1 LAVPDFVA
9 LSPDATELARTL
21 GPILWDDFNFERE
34 FYLIPRDTY
43 GSVRAA
49 RTIDEIPFTD
59 WRELGADAL
68 VFGTVQRSGE
78 NVTVQVRLFN
88 VRTRTSVFSKEY
100 TGSTRNPRVFA
111 HTFADEAHEQQRGL
125 RGVARTRL
133 TFASDRD
140 RERIQGPVGTREIKE
155 IWIADYD
162 GANQRRITT
171 SRELNANPSWSPDAR
186 AVAYTSWRRHH
197 PRHLRVAHLSGR
209 PREPVERSR
218 AVISCR
224 STRPTGHASRSSPR
238 GRATWRSS

>member
-1 LAVPDFVA
+1 MRIPHLALVLLTAVTAGVALDGRAPEAVTPMAGAQQQPSELELRITGEPGTPPRLAVPDFVA

-21 GPILWDDFNFERE
+21 GPILWDDFDFERE

-43 GSVRAA
+43 KSVRAA
-49 RTIDEIPFTD
+49 RTIDEIPFAD

-125 RGVARTRL
+125 HGVARTRL

-155 IWIADYD
+155 IWIA
-162 GANQRRITT
+162 
-171 SRELNANPSWSPDAR
+171 
-186 AVAYTSWRRHH
+186 
-197 PRHLRVAHLSGR
+197 
-209 PREPVERSR
+209 
-218 AVISCR
+218 
-224 STRPTGHASRSSPR
+224 
-238 GRATWRSS
+238 